1 MIFEETALP
10 GAFIVQLDRK
20 GDERGFFARAWCER
34 ELEEQGLASRIV
46 QANVSLS
53 RVKGTLRGL
62 HYQVPPAA
70 ETKLVRCT
78 RGAIYDVIL
87 DVRPDSPT
95 WGRWVG
101 VELSA
106 DNYTMLYVP
115 EGFAHAF
122 QTLTVDAEVFY
133 QVSAF
138 YSPEH
143 ERGVRYNDPQ
153 FGIEWPEE
161 ITVISE
167 KDRNWPDHVKD
178 SALTGLI

>member
-1 MIFEETALP
+1 MDFEETALP
-10 GAFIVQLDRK
+10 GAFIVKLDRK
-20 GDERGFFARAWCER
+20 GDDRGFFARAWCRR
-34 ELEEQGLASRIV
+34 ELEERGLVARIV

-62 HYQVPPAA
+62 HYQIPPAA

-78 RGAIYDVIL
+78 RGAVYDVIL

-101 VELSA
+101 VELTA

-122 QTLTVDAEVFY
+122 QTLTAEAEVFY
-133 QVSAF
+133 QVSAS

-143 ERGVRYNDPQ
+143 ERGVRYDDPA
-153 FGIEWPEE
+153 FGVEWPEE
-161 ITVISE
+161 ITVISD
-167 KDRNWPDHVKD
+167 KDQSWPDHVKD
-178 SALTGLI
+178 PVLTGLL